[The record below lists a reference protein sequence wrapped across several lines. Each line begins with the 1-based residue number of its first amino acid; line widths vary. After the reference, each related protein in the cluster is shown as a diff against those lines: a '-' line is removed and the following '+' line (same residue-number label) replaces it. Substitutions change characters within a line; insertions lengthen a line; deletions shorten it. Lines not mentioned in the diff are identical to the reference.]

1 MRHFYIFKI
10 NPSVSKVFK
19 NRPYEVFHTLE
30 TLYYQ
35 TDDSINLGKN
45 FVKQFIYPISLKE
58 LDIMLFKKFK
68 NNYFYMKY
76 KNIHSLHD
84 FYRKESTTLS
94 LHKTFI
100 KLDTN
105 VIKPCFLKELQEFN
119 NLFVCDFESKDY
131 FWLDSFTLG
140 AIFI

>member
-30 TLYYQ
+30 TLYYR
-35 TDDSINLGKN
+35 TDDDIYLGKN
-45 FVKQFIYPISLKE
+45 FVKQFIFPISLKE
-58 LDIMLFKKFK
+58 LDIM
-68 NNYFYMKY
+68 KY
-76 KNIHSLHD
+76 KNVHSLHD

-94 LHKTFI
+94 LHKTFL

-105 VIKPCFLKELQEFN
+105 VVKPCFLKELQEFN

-131 FWLDSFTLG
+131 FWLDSFKLG
-140 AIFI
+140 AVFI

>member
-10 NPSVSKVFK
+10 NSSISKVFK

-30 TLYYQ
+30 MLYYRKE
-35 TDDSINLGKN
+35 DDINLVVNQLIK
-45 FVKQFIYPISLKE
+45 PISLKE
-58 LDIMLFKKFK
+58 LDILLFKKFK

-76 KNIHSLHD
+76 KNVHSLHD

-100 KLDTN
+100 KMDTN

-119 NLFVCDFESKDY
+119 DLFVCDFENKDY
-131 FWLDSFTLG
+131 FWLDAFKLS
-140 AIFI
+140 AVFI